1 MKKLNEKGFAFSTML
16 YGTLALLTLT
26 LYVILDVS
34 KTYAYKLIR
43 KMNDE
48 MKDKGFHTIAGRID
62 TKFFYE
68 HFYGTKDY
76 ERSN

>member
-1 MKKLNEKGFAFSTML
+1 MSSNEKMFLRVDDVAE
-16 YGTLALLTLT
+16 
-26 LYVILDVS
+26 ILDVS

-48 MKDKGFHTIAGRID
+48 MKGKGFHTIPGRID